1 MWRAGNRPMPIF
13 FYCPRCGREIR
24 VRSIAAG
31 RKGRCADC
39 KAEIVVPEFNPI
51 ESRRPPMTDPC
62 ADSAQDI
69 QGGFVDN
76 GEANKA

>member
-1 MWRAGNRPMPIF
+1 MPIF

-39 KAEIVVPEFNPI
+39 KAEIMVPDFNPI
-51 ESRRPPMTDPC
+51 DPSRRPVTEPC
-62 ADSAQDI
+62 ADSAPDI
-69 QGGFVDN
+69 RDGFMDN
-76 GEANKA
+76 AEANQD

>member
-1 MWRAGNRPMPIF
+1 MPIL

-39 KAEIVVPEFNPI
+39 KAEIVVPDFKAI
-51 ESRRPPMTDPC
+51 DRSRPPVTDPC

-69 QGGFVDN
+69 HGGFVDN
-76 GEANKA
+76 GEAPQA